1 MVLSLLY
8 DLLVQL
14 EAWLVLRRI
23 ARDKPSIIADR
34 YEHANVD
41 HDLHMKLVVV
51 STVKQLILSDIHS
64 ISAISSLL
72 LLVRARLHR

>member
-8 DLLVQL
+8 HLLVQL

-23 ARDKPSIIADR
+23 ARDEPSIIADR

-41 HDLHMKLVVV
+41 HDLHM
-51 STVKQLILSDIHS
+51 SW
-64 ISAISSLL
+64 
-72 LLVRARLHR
+72 